1 MKLQGVMQSYINV
14 IGAIIIAVWAVVVNM
29 LMLMLMVYFCLQ
41 VSLVIMIIIQID
53 LRFHDK
59 HADNRKTK

>member
-14 IGAIIIAVWAVVVNM
+14 IGAIVIAVWAVVVN
-29 LMLMLMVYFCLQ
+29 MLMLMVYFCLQ

>member
-1 MKLQGVMQSYINV
+1 MQGCLMKLQGVMQSYINV

-41 VSLVIMIIIQID
+41 VREASPLQ
-53 LRFHDK
+53 
-59 HADNRKTK
+59 NR